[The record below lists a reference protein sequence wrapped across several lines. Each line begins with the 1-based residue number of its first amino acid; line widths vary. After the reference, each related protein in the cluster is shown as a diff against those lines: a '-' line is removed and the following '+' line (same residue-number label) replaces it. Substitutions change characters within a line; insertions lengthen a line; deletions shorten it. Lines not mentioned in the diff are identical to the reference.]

1 MSNGKEPGFFSR
13 RRSQNGKSK
22 HTIRWKLA
30 WSFIAVACFVAAF
43 VGVAIGIHFDTLEL
57 AAQIEAEHVA
67 ELIADGA
74 VENNSF
80 TPRLQ
85 EYVSRLNSVRRRD
98 VVIVD
103 R

>member
-57 AAQIEAEHVA
+57 AAQIEAEH
-67 ELIADGA
+67 
-74 VENNSF
+74 
-80 TPRLQ
+80 
-85 EYVSRLNSVRRRD
+85 
-98 VVIVD
+98 
-103 R
+103 